1 MAVGFRRR
9 LATLTVPK
17 AASSLRRTRHKKL
30 SYTRTRSASLPG
42 RFHPVVAGLHDSA
55 NALLGWTETPASSQ
69 PGTAWIADGVDHLGR
84 LLAGLTDLLHHPQ
97 AQDPLRHSQRRSS
110 KTTPPW
116 TERLLDDLLVL
127 ADAHGCFRDA
137 LLSLKQLLAEAHAA
151 VRRRDAPRLAAA
163 LRARRRSDRD
173 LSRLASTL
181 RALSHRSSASSTS
194 TSDSS
199 EAAVAEAVAAATC
212 AAAAA
217 SATIFA
223 GLASASASSAS
234 RALTSPTSASSPASK
249 AAAAPVWWVA
259 DLLRWRRRTVSVAA
273 ACESSGSPSGGG
285 AKETPPE
292 ECCDEEEDERKAA
305 MERLRSLEECVVAA
319 EDGCEQV
326 YRALVN
332 ARVSLL
338 NVLTPCF

>member
-9 LATLTVPK
+9 LAALTVPK
-17 AASSLRRTRHKKL
+17 ASPYLRRTRHKKL
-30 SYTRTRSASLPG
+30 SYTHARSASLPG
-42 RFHPVVAGLHDSA
+42 RFHPVVAALHDSA
-55 NALLGWTETPASSQ
+55 NDLLAWTEATAPAQ
-69 PGTAWIADGVDHLGR
+69 AGTAWIADGVDHLGR
-84 LLAGLTDLLHHPQ
+84 VLAGLTDLLHHPQ
-97 AQDPLRHSQRRSS
+97 AQDPLRRSRRRSS
-110 KTTPPW
+110 KTAAPW
-116 TERLLDDLLVL
+116 TERLLDDLLLL
-127 ADAHGCFRDA
+127 ADAHGSFREA

-151 VRRRDAPRLAAA
+151 VRRRDDPRLAAA

-181 RALSHRSSASSTS
+181 RALSHRSSSGAS
-194 TSDSS
+194 TSDSG

-217 SATIFA
+217 SAAIFA

-234 RALTSPTSASSPASK
+234 RALASPTSASSPAAK
-249 AAAAPVWWVA
+249 AAGAPVWWVA
-259 DLLRWRRRTVSVAA
+259 DLLRWRRRTVSVAT
-273 ACESSGSPSGGG
+273 CESSGSPGGS
-285 AKETPPE
+285 AKDTPPK
-292 ECCDEEEDERKAA
+292 ECFDEEEEERKAA

-319 EDGCEQV
+319 EDGCERV
-326 YRALVN
+326 YRALVS

>member
-17 AASSLRRTRHKKL
+17 ASSSLRRTRHKKL

-55 NALLGWTETPASSQ
+55 NALLGWTQAPAPAQ
-69 PGTAWIADGVDHLGR
+69 AGTAWIADGVNHLGR
-84 LLAGLTDLLHHPQ
+84 LLAGLTDLLHHPH
-97 AQDPLRHSQRRSS
+97 AQDPLRHSQRRSI
-110 KTTPPW
+110 KTAAPW
-116 TERLLDDLLVL
+116 TERLLDDLLIL
-127 ADAHGCFRDA
+127 ADAHGCFREA

-163 LRARRRSDRD
+163 LRARRCSDRD

-181 RALSHRSSASSTS
+181 RALSHRSSSATS

-217 SATIFA
+217 SAAIFA

-234 RALTSPTSASSPASK
+234 RALASPTSASSPASK

-273 ACESSGSPSGGG
+273 ACESSGSSGSS
-285 AKETPPE
+285 KETPPE
-292 ECCDEEEDERKAA
+292 ECCDEEEDERKAV
-305 MERLRSLEECVVAA
+305 MGRLRSLEECVMAA

>member
-9 LATLTVPK
+9 LAALTIPK
-17 AASSLRRTRHKKL
+17 ASSSLRRTRHKKL
-30 SYTRTRSASLPG
+30 SYTRTRSTSLPG

-55 NALLGWTETPASSQ
+55 NALLGWTEAPAPSQ
-69 PGTAWIADGVDHLGR
+69 AGTAWIGHGVEHLAR

-97 AQDPLRHSQRRSS
+97 AQDPLRHSQRRTC
-110 KTTPPW
+110 KAAAAPW
-116 TERLLDDLLVL
+116 TERLLDDLLIL

-137 LLSLKQLLAEAHAA
+137 LLSLKQLLAEAHAS

-181 RALSHRSSASSTS
+181 RALSHRSSSAAG

-199 EAAVAEAVAAATC
+199 EAAVVEAVAAATC

-217 SATIFA
+217 SAAIFA
-223 GLASASASSAS
+223 GLASASASSTS
-234 RALTSPTSASSPASK
+234 RAFSSPTSASSPAAK

-273 ACESSGSPSGGG
+273 ACESSGSPGSA
-285 AKETPPE
+285 AKDTPPE

-305 MERLRSLEECVVAA
+305 MDRLRSLEDCVVAA
-319 EDGCEQV
+319 EHGCEQV

>member
-9 LATLTVPK
+9 LTALTIPK
-17 AASSLRRTRHKKL
+17 ASSYLRRTRHKKL
-30 SYTRTRSASLPG
+30 SYSRARSASLPG
-42 RFHPVVAGLHDSA
+42 RFHPVVSGLHESA
-55 NALLGWTETPASSQ
+55 SALLGWTEAPAQ
-69 PGTAWIADGVDHLGR
+69 AGPAWIGDGVGHLAR
-84 LLAGLTDLLHHPQ
+84 LLAGLTELLHHPQ
-97 AQDPLRHSQRRSS
+97 AQDPLRPPR
-110 KTTPPW
+110 KTAPW
-116 TERLLDDLLVL
+116 KERLLDDLLLL
-127 ADAHGCFRDA
+127 ADAHGCFREA
-137 LLSLKQLLAEAHAA
+137 LLALKQLLAEAHAA
-151 VRRRDAPRLAAA
+151 LRRRDATRLAAA

-181 RALSHRSSASSTS
+181 RDLSYRSSSAAAA
-194 TSDSS
+194 SDSG
-199 EAAVAEAVAAATC
+199 EAALAEAVEAATC

-217 SATIFA
+217 SASIFA

-234 RALTSPTSASSPASK
+234 RSLTSPTAASPAK
-249 AAAAPVWWVA
+249 VAATPVWWVA

-273 ACESSGSPSGGG
+273 CESGAG
-285 AKETPPE
+285 AKETPLD
-292 ECCDEEEDERKAA
+292 ECIDEEEEERKAA
-305 MERLRSLEECVVAA
+305 MERLFRLEECVVAA